1 MIIIDDLLFW
11 LPLKGLMAIFE
22 KVHELAEQE
31 LSDESKIKE
40 ELLRMQTLYE
50 LDQISEEEYLAR
62 ETEILKRLERAIKM
76 KQNKV

>member
-11 LPLKGLMAIFE
+11 LPLKGLMAVFE

-40 ELLRMQTLYE
+40 ELLMVQTLYE
-50 LDQISEEEYLAR
+50 LDQIPEEEYLTR
-62 ETEILKRLERAIKM
+62 EADILKRLEQAIKI
-76 KQNKV
+76 KQNKL

>member
-11 LPLKGLMAIFE
+11 LPLKGLMAVFE

-31 LSDESKIKE
+31 LSDESKLKE

-50 LDQISEEEYLAR
+50 LDQISEEEYQIK
-62 ETEILKRLERAIKM
+62 EVDILRRLERAIKM
-76 KQNKV
+76 KQNKL